1 MGVQMIRVLLVDDDA
16 RVRRGWQ
23 MGLALEPDIEVVG
36 AVGNMETAVLQAI
49 ATPPHVILLDIKLSG
64 MDGLT
69 GIAHLHRVA
78 PGSAIIIVTVYDS
91 AANQQKAL
99 AAGASAFVSKQTSFD
114 QLLTLI
120 RHFGDQIARQN
131 LE

>member
-1 MGVQMIRVLLVDDDA
+1 MIRVLLVDDDA

-36 AVGNMETAVLQAI
+36 AAGDMETAVHQAI
-49 ATPPHVILLDIKLSG
+49 ATSPHVILLDIKLSG

-69 GIAHLHRVA
+69 GIAHLHRAA

-120 RHFGDQIARQN
+120 RHFGHQIARQN